1 MSLPSS
7 YAKKVSI
14 EHDIE
19 FIQKEIEA
27 LQNMEEKPFQ
37 ELRNNLKVRLLTLQ
51 QRLEKTIELLRL
63 NE

>member
-19 FIQKEIEA
+19 FIEKEIEA

-37 ELRNNLKVRLLTLQ
+37 ELQNNLKIRLLNLQ
-51 QRLEKTIELLRL
+51 QLLEKTIELLRL